1 MWVRSDELEQQVL
14 EGVQA
19 PAGVPQGPVRAQL
32 CSQEE
37 QPPLLR
43 DGAQR
48 QCFMQLRHTH
58 SVGLI
63 LFVSQDNH
71 RQVGLHP
78 QQAVQL
84 SFSQREAGPVGGV
97 HHVHQ
102 NVSLPQILRPVPPQV
117 LPATDLQEVELAG
130 GGVEAHEVE
139 AAGGPAATPLTRC
152 LPGGQT
158 LQHAAL
164 PGPVQ
169 TQDQD
174 LTLPTLLLL
183 LFDGAVLRLW

>member
-1 MWVRSDELEQQVL
+1 
-14 EGVQA
+14 
-19 PAGVPQGPVRAQL
+19 
-32 CSQEE
+32 
-37 QPPLLR
+37 LR
-43 DGAQR
+43 DK
-48 QCFMQLRHTH
+48 
-58 SVGLI
+58 S
-63 LFVSQDNH
+63 
-71 RQVGLHP
+71 
-78 QQAVQL
+78 
-84 SFSQREAGPVGGV
+84 
-97 HHVHQ
+97 
-102 NVSLPQILRPVPPQV
+102 SL
-117 LPATDLQEVELAG
+117 TLQEVELAG

-183 LFDGAVLRLW
+183 LQVQHTPSDTFRLFINTSIIQHCMTNEEREERLVCLLWPQTVGHWILEQPTPLEYF